1 MYAFDNTGNRILR
14 QESKLQKCLQIRHI
28 GKRVMW
34 FKKLSSTQDFAK
46 CFILDNGIS
55 FADGYVIISN
65 SQHNGLGRFGNR
77 WISPRGG
84 IWLSIILRSGLHPSR
99 IMLFSYCASVAVSE
113 AIERCTGIQ
122 SRLKWPNDILIRGRK
137 VSGILVDASVE
148 SESIE
153 NLVIGIGV
161 NANVKVAQ
169 IEGRLGCTNHSYPIT
184 SLQELLGR
192 SCDTFNL
199 IRFILQIF
207 DELYSEIEADNTYPI
222 LDKWKK
228 RAEPIISKSVQI
240 SSDKE
245 QYSAKVVDL
254 EEDGSLV
261 VLRQGNRMERI
272 VSSNYHVHVTG

>member
-1 MYAFDNTGNRILR
+1 MHAFDNTGNRVLR
-14 QESKLQKCLQIRHI
+14 QESKLQKCLQTRHI

-55 FADGYVIISN
+55 VADGYVIISD

-84 IWLSIILRSGLHPSR
+84 IWLSLILRSCLHPSR

-169 IEGRLGCTNHSYPIT
+169 IEGRLGGTNHSYPIT
-184 SLQELLGR
+184 SLREQLGE
-192 SCDTFNL
+192 SCDKFNL
-199 IRFILQIF
+199 LRFILQIF
-207 DELYSEIEADNTYPI
+207 EELYSKIEADNTYPI

-240 SSDKE
+240 SCEKE

-272 VSSNYHVHVTG
+272 VSSDYHVHVTG

>member
-1 MYAFDNTGNRILR
+1 MYAFENTDDRILR
-14 QESKLQKCLQIRHI
+14 QESKLRKCLQTRHI

-55 FADGYVIISN
+55 FANGYVIISN
-65 SQHNGLGRFGNR
+65 SQHDGIGRYGNR

-122 SRLKWPNDILIRGRK
+122 SRLKWPNDILIRGKK

-161 NANVKVAQ
+161 NANVKVAK
-169 IEGRLGCTNHSYPIT
+169 IEGRLGGTNHSYPIT
-184 SLQELLGR
+184 SLQELLRR
-192 SCDTFNL
+192 SCDKFNL
-199 IRFILQIF
+199 TRFILQIF
-207 DELYSEIEADNTYPI
+207 DELYSEIEADNTYLI

-240 SSDKE
+240 SCEKE

-261 VLRQGNRMERI
+261 VLRQGNQIERI
-272 VSSNYHVHVTG
+272 VSSDYHVHVTG

>member
-1 MYAFDNTGNRILR
+1 MYAFDNTGNRNLR
-14 QESKLQKCLQIRHI
+14 EESKLQKRLQTRHI
-28 GKRVMW
+28 GKKVMW

-55 FADGYVIISN
+55 FADGFVIISN

-169 IEGRLGCTNHSYPIT
+169 IEGRLGGTNHSIPIT

-192 SCDTFNL
+192 SCDKFNL

-222 LDKWKK
+222 LDRWKK

-240 SSDKE
+240 FCKKE

-272 VSSNYHVHVTG
+272 VSSDYHVHVTG

>member
-1 MYAFDNTGNRILR
+1 MHAFDNTDNRILR
-14 QESKLQKCLQIRHI
+14 QESKLRKCLQTRHI

-46 CFILDNGIS
+46 YFILDNGIS
-55 FADGYVIISN
+55 IADGQVIISN

-137 VSGILVDASVE
+137 VSGILVNASVE

-153 NLVIGIGV
+153 NLVIGVGV

-169 IEGRLGCTNHSYPIT
+169 IEGRLGGTNRSYPIT
-184 SLQELLGR
+184 SLKEQLGG
-192 SCDTFNL
+192 SCDNFNL
-199 IRFILQIF
+199 IRVFLQIF

-222 LDKWKK
+222 LEKWKN
-228 RAEPIISKSVQI
+228 EP
-240 SSDKE
+240 
-245 QYSAKVVDL
+245 
-254 EEDGSLV
+254 SL
-261 VLRQGNRMERI
+261 
-272 VSSNYHVHVTG
+272 

>member
-1 MYAFDNTGNRILR
+1 MHAYDNTDNRNLK
-14 QESKLQKCLQIRHI
+14 QENKLQKYLRTRHI
-28 GKRVMW
+28 GKSVMW

-55 FADGYVIISN
+55 VADGYVIISN

-113 AIERCTGIQ
+113 AIERCTGLQ

-153 NLVIGIGV
+153 NLVIGIGI

-169 IEGRLGCTNHSYPIT
+169 IEERLGGTSHSYPIT
-184 SLQELLGR
+184 SLQEQLGGT
-192 SCDTFNL
+192 CDKFDL
-199 IRFILQIF
+199 IRLFLQIF
-207 DELYSEIEADNTYPI
+207 DGLYSEIEADNTYLI

-228 RAEPIISKSVQI
+228 RAEPIISKLVQI
-240 SSDKE
+240 SCAKE
-245 QYSAKVVDL
+245 RYSAKVVDL

-261 VLRQGNRMERI
+261 VLRQGNQIERI
-272 VSSNYHVHVTG
+272 VSSDYHVQITG

>member
-1 MYAFDNTGNRILR
+1 MHAFDNNDNRILM
-14 QESKLQKCLQIRHI
+14 QESKLQKCLQTRHI

-34 FKKLSSTQDFAK
+34 FNKLSSTQDFAK

-55 FADGYVIISN
+55 IADGYVIISN

-148 SESIE
+148 AESIE

-161 NANVKVAQ
+161 NANVNAAQ
-169 IEGRLGCTNHSYPIT
+169 IEGRLGDTNHPYPIT
-184 SLQELLGR
+184 SLQEQLGG
-192 SCDTFNL
+192 SCDKFNL
-199 IRFILQIF
+199 IRLFLQIF

-240 SSDKE
+240 SCEKE
-245 QYSAKVVDL
+245 KYSAKVVDL

-261 VLRQGNRMERI
+261 VLRQGNQIERI
-272 VSSNYHVHVTG
+272 VSSDYHVHVTG

>member
-14 QESKLQKCLQIRHI
+14 QESKLQKCLQTRHI

-34 FKKLSSTQDFAK
+34 FKKLSSTQDSAK

-272 VSSNYHVHVTG
+272 VSSDYHVHVTG

>member
-1 MYAFDNTGNRILR
+1 MYASDNNGNRNLR
-14 QESKLQKCLQIRHI
+14 QESKLQKCLQTRHI

-55 FADGYVIISN
+55 FADGCVIISN
-65 SQHNGLGRFGNR
+65 TQHNGLGRFGNR

-137 VSGILVDASVE
+137 VSGILVDASVK

-169 IEGRLGCTNHSYPIT
+169 IEGRLGGTNHSHPIT
-184 SLQELLGR
+184 SLQELLGS
-192 SCDTFNL
+192 SCDKFDL

-207 DELYSEIEADNTYPI
+207 DELYSEIEADNKYLI
-222 LDKWKK
+222 LDKWRK
-228 RAEPIISKSVQI
+228 RAEPMISKSVQI
-240 SSDKE
+240 SCEKE

-254 EEDGSLV
+254 EDDGSLV

-272 VSSNYHVHVTG
+272 VSSDYHVHVTG

>member
-1 MYAFDNTGNRILR
+1 MHAFDNTGNRVLR
-14 QESKLQKCLQIRHI
+14 QESKLQKCLQTRHI
-28 GKRVMW
+28 GKRIMW

-55 FADGYVIISN
+55 GADGYVIISN

-122 SRLKWPNDILIRGRK
+122 SRLKWPNDILIGGRK

-169 IEGRLGCTNHSYPIT
+169 IEGRLGGTNHSYPIT
-184 SLQELLGR
+184 SLREQLGE
-192 SCDTFNL
+192 SCDKFNL
-199 IRFILQIF
+199 LRFILQIF
-207 DELYSEIEADNTYPI
+207 EELYSKIEADNTYPI

-240 SSDKE
+240 SCEKE

-272 VSSNYHVHVTG
+272 VSSDYHVHVTG

>member
-1 MYAFDNTGNRILR
+1 MHAFDNTDNRILR
-14 QESKLQKCLQIRHI
+14 QESKLQKCLQTRHI

-55 FADGYVIISN
+55 DADGYVIISN

-77 WISPRGG
+77 WISPKGG
-84 IWLSIILRSGLHPSR
+84 IWLSIVLRSGLHPRR

-122 SRLKWPNDILIRGRK
+122 SRLKWPNDILIGGRK

-169 IEGRLGCTNHSYPIT
+169 IEGRLGGTNHSYPIT
-184 SLQELLGR
+184 SLQEQLGG
-192 SCDTFNL
+192 SCNKFNL
-199 IRFILQIF
+199 IRLFLQIF

-228 RAEPIISKSVQI
+228 RAEPIISKLVQI
-240 SSDKE
+240 SCEKE
-245 QYSAKVVDL
+245 QYSAKVVDM

-261 VLRQGNRMERI
+261 VLRQGNQIERI
-272 VSSNYHVHVTG
+272 VSSDYHVHVTG

>member
-1 MYAFDNTGNRILR
+1 MYSNDKTDNKILR
-14 QESKLQKCLQIRHI
+14 QANKLQKCLQTKHL

-34 FKKLSSTQDFAK
+34 FKKLSSTQEFAK
-46 CFILDNGIS
+46 WFISSNGIS
-55 FADGYVIISN
+55 FANGYVIISN
-65 SQHNGLGRFGNR
+65 TQHDGLGRFGNK

-113 AIERCTGIQ
+113 GIERCTGIQ
-122 SRLKWPNDILIRGRK
+122 SKLKWPNDILIKGRK

-169 IEGRLGCTNHSYPIT
+169 IEGKLVGTDHPYPIT
-184 SLQELLGR
+184 SLQEQLGR
-192 SCDTFNL
+192 SCDKLSL
-199 IRFILQIF
+199 IRCILTIF
-207 DELYSEIEADNTYPI
+207 DELYSEIEAHNTYPI

-228 RAEPIISKSVQI
+228 RAAPIISKSVQI
-240 SSDKE
+240 SCEKE

-261 VLRQGNRMERI
+261 VLRQDNRIERI
-272 VSSNYHVHVTG
+272 VSSHYHVHVKG

>member
-1 MYAFDNTGNRILR
+1 LYSYDKTDNKVLG
-14 QESKLQKCLQIRHI
+14 QASKLQKCLQTKNI

-34 FKKLSSTQDFAK
+34 FKKLSSTQEFAK
-46 CFILDNGIS
+46 WFISNNGIS
-55 FADGYVIISN
+55 FANGYVIISN

-113 AIERCTGIQ
+113 AIERCTAIQ
-122 SRLKWPNDILIRGRK
+122 SKLKWPNDILIKGRK

-169 IEGRLGCTNHSYPIT
+169 IEGKLVGTDHPYPIT
-184 SLQELLGR
+184 SLQEQLGR
-192 SCDTFNL
+192 SCDKLSL
-199 IRFILQIF
+199 IRCILQIF

-228 RAEPIISKSVQI
+228 RAAPIISKSVQI
-240 SSDKE
+240 TCDKE
-245 QYSAKVVDL
+245 QYSAKVVNL

-261 VLRQGNRMERI
+261 VLRQGNRIERI
-272 VSSNYHVHVTG
+272 VSSHYHVHVTG